1 MPAVTDTVAEA
12 PGSSAPTGA
21 LPTTVPSRL
30 TSRVVAADGAVPA
43 LRTVARTVTGSVSVG
58 AAGVQSRVVTVRSGL
73 GAAVPRTSSS
83 ATWAP

>member
-1 MPAVTDTVAEA
+1 MPAFTGTVAVA
-12 PGSSAPTGA
+12 PGARAATGA

-30 TSRVVAADGAVPA
+30 TFTVAAADCAVPA